1 MADKKIS
8 QLTGATTPVA
18 GTEVLPIVQSGST
31 KQVSIADLT
40 AGRAVAASSI
50 TATNL
55 KTSPATANL
64 DISGTTVAAAGSD
77 ADIDINIT
85 PKGTGEV
92 NITKVDVDGGAID
105 GASIGASS
113 ASSGAFTTLTA
124 TGDTQLN
131 SVVLATGKQYAQT
144 SFASLTSFVDTGIVV
159 AMDTVSTSQMY
170 QVDIKVNLSPGG
182 PGNRRTVASYLV
194 AVSAGTSVNI
204 SEILQHR
211 ISQAGIG
218 NVTLTSH
225 FWDGTD
231 EETSFSSG
239 GPWQIRLK
247 MTGFF
252 ADPSASMQCRIT
264 RRTP

>member
-1 MADKKIS
+1 MADVKIS
-8 QLTGATTPVA
+8 ALPVATTPLA
-18 GTEVLPIVQSGST
+18 GTEVLPIVQSGVT
-31 KQVSIADLT
+31 KQVLNNDLRPKQIQANAT
-40 AGRAVAASSI
+40 SGVLQVTGPSASTTRVMTTPDANFTVARTDASQ
-50 TATNL
+50 TF
-55 KTSPATANL
+55 TSAQTFSNTLGTQYAL
-64 DISGTTVAAAGSD
+64 TSFSGTT
-77 ADIDINIT
+77 
-85 PKGTGEV
+85 
-92 NITKVDVDGGAID
+92 AI
-105 GASIGASS
+105 
-113 ASSGAFTTLTA
+113 
-124 TGDTQLN
+124 
-131 SVVLATGKQYAQT
+131 
-144 SFASLTSFVDTGIVV
+144 VDTGIVV

-225 FWDGTD
+225 FWDGTT
-231 EETSFSSG
+231 EATSFSSG

-264 RRTP
+264 QITP